1 MKKDES
7 SSLFKEM
14 KMKTSYVKVKKKA
27 IDGEGGEKWRM
38 IIYKE
43 LRTSEKIWELW

>member
-1 MKKDES
+1 MKK
-7 SSLFKEM
+7 
-14 KMKTSYVKVKKKA
+14 SYVKVKKKA

-43 LRTSEKIWELW
+43 MEKE

>member
-1 MKKDES
+1 MKK
-7 SSLFKEM
+7 KRQ
-14 KMKTSYVKVKKKA
+14 VKVKKKA

-43 LRTSEKIWELW
+43 IENGKKWVLLVF